1 MTTPSI
7 ANYDTF
13 LHDLKTRIR
22 AARTRAALAAN
33 RELVML
39 YWQIGRDILERQER
53 EGWGAKVIERL
64 ARDLRAEFPD
74 MKGFSPRNLKY
85 MRKFAEAWPDEQFV
99 QQAAAQIPWFHNCV
113 LLDKVSSNSEREWYI
128 HKAFEHGW
136 SRDILVMQI
145 ESRLFDRQGKAVSNF
160 AATLPPLQSDLAEQ
174 TLKDP
179 YLFDFLGLGNEAQ
192 EREVERELVKHI
204 TSFLLELGAGFS
216 FVGRQVHLEV
226 EGEDFFVDLLFYHLK
241 LRCYVVIELK
251 ATSFK
256 PEYAGKLNFYLSA
269 VDATMRHESDNPSIG
284 LILCKDRK
292 GLIAEYALKDLNKPV
307 GVSEYQ
313 LVAAIPENLKGS
325 LPTIEELEAEFSDS
339 EEGDSP
345 RTGND
350 D

>member
-1 MTTPSI
+1 MTTL
-7 ANYDTF
+7 DTTGYNHF

-22 AARTRAALAAN
+22 AARTRAAMAVN
-33 RELVML
+33 HELVLL

-53 EGWGAKVIERL
+53 EGWGSKVIERL
-64 ARDLRAEFPD
+64 AADLRVEFPD
-74 MKGFSPRNLKY
+74 MKGLSPRNLKY
-85 MRKFAEAWPDEQFV
+85 MRKFAESWPDEQFV
-99 QQAAAQIPWFHNCV
+99 QQVVAQLPWGHNV
-113 LLDKVSSNSEREWYI
+113 RILDHLKSPDEREWYI

-145 ESRLFDRQGKAVSNF
+145 ESRLFHRQGKAVHNF
-160 AATLPPLQSDLAEQ
+160 AATLPPPQSDLVQQ

-179 YLFDFLGLGNEAQ
+179 YLFDFLGLGDGAQ
-192 EREVERELVKHI
+192 EREIERELVKHI
-204 TSFLLELGAGFS
+204 TSFLLELGTGFS
-216 FVGRQVHLEV
+216 YVGRQVHLEV
-226 EGEDFFVDLLFYHLK
+226 EGDDFFIDLLFYHLK

-292 GLIAEYALKDLNKPV
+292 GLIAEYALKDISKPM
-307 GVSEYQ
+307 GVSEYH

-325 LPTIEELEAEFSDS
+325 LPTIEELEAEFSDGI
-339 EEGDSP
+339 EEGNSIKE
-345 RTGND
+345 
-350 D
+350 